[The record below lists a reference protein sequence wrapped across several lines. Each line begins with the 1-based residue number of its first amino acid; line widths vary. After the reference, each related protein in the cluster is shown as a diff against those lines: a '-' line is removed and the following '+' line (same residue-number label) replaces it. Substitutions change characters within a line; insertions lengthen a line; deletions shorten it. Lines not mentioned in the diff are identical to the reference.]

1 MSGFD
6 SSDEENEE
14 NVRPIEPFRNHTLTM
29 RGGTKYE
36 REGDELKQI
45 FPIITFIKYL

>member
-29 RGGTKYE
+29 RAGTKYE
-36 REGDELKQI
+36 RERGKTN
-45 FPIITFIKYL
+45 FSNNHVY